1 MPKNILDIKNFDG
14 GMNSHT
20 NSRDIEENESA
31 LIQNG
36 IVTHKGV
43 IKTAYKKETIS
54 SFGTISYDPPD
65 GTALWAYKTDYDKDN
80 NEASSEFLLSGSN
93 RYLKRFGNGWET
105 KIDLSSAAGA
115 STHLFPALVTYDGQI
130 RFCDGSL
137 NVDSNYQ
144 PITDAK
150 IYGVFTR
157 KYFNGSESTIEL
169 GSNVSASITKP
180 DNGQLS
186 IDSSTIDVTSSLRGY
201 LGLTIEAKDNPLV
214 SSLAV
219 STTNDNGTSNG
230 TINDISG
237 NSYQDDNRS
246 TLGNA
251 TKNGSSFVDEFGE
264 SYLANDLVFGSLAGA
279 TVTSSG
285 FDATLD
291 NPQEGFYFY
300 VTTGGEFA
308 PNNYGKAYARNLELK
323 VGGGSILAYDGASGS
338 DGWYPADLRALGQLG
353 TTASGANN
361 WTLKY
366 YVEAYNSSTETWV
379 EQTLTNE
386 LFSNGFLK
394 LRFNNSSDT
403 RFRFKIRL
411 ISQTVVNPNN
421 GQAITKV
428 RVIIPDVNLKVYLEP
443 NSGTSMLKFSSSG
456 SSDMSVF
463 WTNILP
469 ANSMTNDNMFAFKVA
484 LTDAKGG
491 INGIRILLEEN
502 NSDYYSYDLNEVFIS
517 DNWQKGWVQ
526 VYAPFADFIKDGSPS
541 SLSACNTLQLEV
553 TGSSASNVFFD
564 DFQIVEDK
572 RGTWDGNYKFFYNWI
587 YDRTQESSFFDFPNQ
602 GNGILLSDHRITAQ
616 SFIRELSAGGF
627 SNGSTRIT
635 GANVY
640 FAEYDNVAKT
650 LKYNDPFLL
659 MSIDFEKGISDPALE
674 KIEFWKSSG
683 DHKTHDL
690 LEFIDP
696 PFATN
701 FSINSGYTYSFN
713 NHIEKIRF
721 RDATVMNRKIYYGN
735 VDIVYEKREGETYP
749 LREKYNDRIYKS
761 LVNRPDVVPVY
772 NYIDILVNDGDEI
785 TALESYADRLLVF
798 KNDSMLLVNATRDV
812 EFLED
817 NYQYK
822 GVWNYAAIDKVP
834 SGIAWANSFG
844 AYYYDGEKIVELSDK
859 KIDQTEWATSIG
871 SKPTVV
877 YEPKERHLIVANTNS
892 DDGWVC
898 DLDTMAWTKLVDFKD
913 SNTTNIVFY
922 DNNLTYG
929 VYTSSLA
936 FSKLVYDKTA
946 GVNSKFSI
954 ITRDIDFGSSGTF
967 IDFKKLYVTYKG
979 TATNLTIQYRKNGSV
994 SNNSLVGSF
1003 STSLTGLSTVSFVP
1017 TDKSIAKNLHSLQ
1030 FVLNSAQ
1037 ILLPNNIEIHDM
1049 SIVYRGKKVK

>member
-157 KYFNGSESTIEL
+157 KYFNGSEATIEL

-186 IDSSTIDVTSSLRGY
+186 FTGSVDVTSSLRGY
-201 LGLTIEAKDNPLV
+201 LGLEIKEKTSFALESISTIVGDVDYPTSLNDIYTTITTFTDDSKRSLIGSWSINPTTDVLIDEYGITRTPSNSIFGSILSTDITSEGYEVSANVANGGTYLYFTIGDDFRSKYYGENDRILQIKIGGNDHVIQNSGGATSNISWNTLFNNNVVSKVLQKYNGSTGAWETQSVDNTSYSSNNDYIKLRFTNTSDYQFRLKLTFTSVNATYSIVKLRIKDGNIFTYIQPVGSGNKYEQFRTLHTGSDDTYRIEFDNAISLTNLELGNMLTFKIAIPE
-214 SSLAV
+214 SSGTPTNFKIGIND
-219 STTNDNGTSNG
+219 STTNVDNV
-230 TINDISG
+230 
-237 NSYQDDNRS
+237 
-246 TLGNA
+246 L
-251 TKNGSSFVDEFGE
+251 SF
-264 SYLANDLVFGSLAGA
+264 DLNQAF
-279 TVTSSG
+279 
-285 FDATLD
+285 FDA
-291 NPQEGFYFY
+291 N
-300 VTTGGEFA
+300 
-308 PNNYGKAYARNLELK
+308 RN
-323 VGGGSILAYDGASGS
+323 
-338 DGWYPADLRALGQLG
+338 
-353 TTASGANN
+353 
-361 WTLKY
+361 
-366 YVEAYNSSTETWV
+366 
-379 EQTLTNE
+379 
-386 LFSNGFLK
+386 
-394 LRFNNSSDT
+394 
-403 RFRFKIRL
+403 
-411 ISQTVVNPNN
+411 
-421 GQAITKV
+421 
-428 RVIIPDVNLKVYLEP
+428 
-443 NSGTSMLKFSSSG
+443 
-456 SSDMSVF
+456 
-463 WTNILP
+463 
-469 ANSMTNDNMFAFKVA
+469 
-484 LTDAKGG
+484 
-491 INGIRILLEEN
+491 
-502 NSDYYSYDLNEVFIS
+502 
-517 DNWQKGWVQ
+517 KGWVDVQ
-526 VYAPFADFIKDGSPS
+526 APLSDFITFNGNPSLGNCQHLKLYLTSSSNSSIAKVFLSSFKVVKD
-541 SLSACNTLQLEV
+541 Q
-553 TGSSASNVFFD
+553 
-564 DFQIVEDK
+564 
-572 RGTWDGNYKFFYNWI
+572 RGTWDGDYKFFYSWI
-587 YDRTQESSFFDFPNQ
+587 YDRTQESSFFEFTNQ
-602 GNGILLSDHRITAQ
+602 GSGLTLESDRLSIQ
-616 SFIRELSAGGF
+616 SFIRQLSTGGF

-640 FAEYDNVAKT
+640 FAEYDNAT
-650 LKYNDPFLL
+650 NALKYDDPFLL
-659 MSIDFEKGISDPALE
+659 LNVDFEKGISDPSLDS
-674 KIEFWKSSG
+674 IQFWNTEG
-683 DHKTHDL
+683 NHKTHSAI
-690 LEFIDP
+690 EFIDP
-696 PFATN
+696 PFTTN
-701 FSINSGYTYSFN
+701 FSINSGYTYNFN
-713 NHIEKIRF
+713 DHIEKIRF

-735 VDIVYEKREGETYP
+735 VDVLYEKREGETYP
-749 LREKYNDRIYKS
+749 LRERYNDRVYKS
-761 LVNRPDVVPVY
+761 LSNRPDVIPSY

-1017 TDKSIAKNLHSLQ
+1017 ADKSIAKNLHSLQ

-1037 ILLPNNIEIHDM
+1037 VLLPNNIEIHDM
-1049 SIVYRGKKVK
+1049 SIVYRGKKIK